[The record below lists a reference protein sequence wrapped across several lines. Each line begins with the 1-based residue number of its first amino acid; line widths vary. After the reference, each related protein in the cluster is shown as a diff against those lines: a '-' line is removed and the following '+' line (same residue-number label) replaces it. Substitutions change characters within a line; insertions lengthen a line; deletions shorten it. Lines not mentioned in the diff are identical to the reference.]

1 MKILVTFLIFCV
13 TLPVF
18 GELTKDDLED
28 IRKIVKEEAS
38 HVNRRVDEMNKRI
51 DDMNKRI
58 DDMKGLI
65 YALIALTGVA
75 IIVPPTVVYAM
86 NKNGKSNPM
95 DPTVTAKQNT
105 EQQKAGS

>member
-1 MKILVTFLIFCV
+1 MKILVALLIFCV

-38 HVNRRVDEMNKRI
+38 HVNRRI

-86 NKNGKSNPM
+86 NKNGKSNPR
-95 DPTVTAKQNT
+95 DPTVTVKQNS

>member
-38 HVNRRVDEMNKRI
+38 HVNRRI
-51 DDMNKRI
+51 DDL
-58 DDMKGLI
+58 KGLI

-86 NKNGKSNPM
+86 NKNGKSNPR
-95 DPTVTAKQNT
+95 DPTVTVKQNS
-105 EQQKAGS
+105 EQQKARS

>member
-38 HVNRRVDEMNKRI
+38 HVNRRI

-58 DDMKGLI
+58 DDLKGLI

-95 DPTVTAKQNT
+95 DPTVTAKQNS

>member
-38 HVNRRVDEMNKRI
+38 HVNRRI

-86 NKNGKSNPM
+86 NKNEKSNPI
-95 DPTVTAKQNT
+95 DPTVTVKQNS